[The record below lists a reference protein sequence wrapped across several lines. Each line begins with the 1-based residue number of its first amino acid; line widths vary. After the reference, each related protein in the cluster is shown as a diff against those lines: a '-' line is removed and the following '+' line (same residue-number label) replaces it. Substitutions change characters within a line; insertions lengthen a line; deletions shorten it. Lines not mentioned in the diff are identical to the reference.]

1 MKQPPQRPGART
13 ARPRSDYKTPV
24 ADLRSAAAPPQ
35 PAPDQLHELQVHQL
49 ELRMQNE
56 ELRRVQLALVAARDR
71 YLDLYDFAPVGY
83 LTLDSQGVVV
93 EANLKGAALLG
104 ADRGSLKGTH
114 FAACVRST
122 DSDRWHLYCL
132 ALARHGNAESI
143 ELELRRP
150 GGREFH
156 GRIDGVRVAA
166 QDSGPMLR
174 ITLTDITQ
182 RKLSEA
188 ELRLAAT
195 AFEAQEGIMITD
207 ARGVIERVNRA
218 FTEMTGYEAE
228 QAVGQTPR
236 LLHSGRQDAAFYAA
250 MWASLHDTG
259 AWRGELWNRRR
270 NGDIYPQWLTISA
283 VRDDDQ
289 QVTRYVGT
297 MQDISQRKARE
308 EEIAQLAFYD
318 PLTGLP
324 NRRLMKDRL
333 QQALAIS
340 ARSGR
345 EGALMFID
353 LDHFKHV
360 NDTLGHDKGDILLQ
374 QVAQRLT
381 TCVREGDT
389 VARLGGDEF
398 VVMLAADL
406 SVTPTEAAA
415 QAKAVGEKILAVL
428 HRPYGIAGRE
438 QVGSASIGVA
448 LFSDHVS
455 TVDELLMRADQ
466 AMYQAK
472 TAGRNALRFFDS
484 ATQRSLHQRATL
496 EAELRHALQQA
507 EFVLFYQPAFD
518 RQLRLRGAEALLR
531 WQHPV
536 RGLVE
541 PDAFITVAEE
551 AGLIQGIGQWVLES
565 VCAQLALWAGD
576 PDLAGL
582 RVSVNI
588 SALQLR
594 DRRFVPQVLEVLD
607 RTGAMPRRLQLE
619 LTESMMLDD
628 LDGTIAKMQALKEC
642 GVGFSLDDFGTGY
655 ASLSHLKHLPLDQ
668 LKIDRSFVQDL
679 LSNPRDA
686 AIARTIV
693 DLGHS
698 LGLTVIAEGVE
709 TEAQRDMLAEFGC
722 HAFQGHLFGTPR
734 PVEALVLMARQQ
746 ARRTPGAGTGWSAAG
761 E

>member
-1 MKQPPQRPGART
+1 MKQTPRPTRRRRAR
-13 ARPRSDYKTPV
+13 AKPLRPRTRSPV
-24 ADLRSAAAPPQ
+24 AAEPGITDSVLRTRQ
-35 PAPDQLHELQVHQL
+35 LLHELQVHEL
-49 ELRMQNE
+49 ELQLQNE
-56 ELRRVQLALVAARDR
+56 ELRRVQLELVAARDR

-114 FAACVRST
+114 FASCITSA
-122 DSDRWHLYCL
+122 DSDRWHLYCM
-132 ALARHGNAESI
+132 ALARHGKPESI
-143 ELELRRP
+143 ELALRGP
-150 GGREFH
+150 GGHEFH

-166 QDSGPMLR
+166 QDIGPVLR

-182 RKLSEA
+182 RK
-188 ELRLAAT
+188 
-195 AFEAQEGIMITD
+195 
-207 ARGVIERVNRA
+207 
-218 FTEMTGYEAE
+218 
-228 QAVGQTPR
+228 
-236 LLHSGRQDAAFYAA
+236 
-250 MWASLHDTG
+250 
-259 AWRGELWNRRR
+259 
-270 NGDIYPQWLTISA
+270 
-283 VRDDDQ
+283 
-289 QVTRYVGT
+289 
-297 MQDISQRKARE
+297 ARE
-308 EEIAQLAFYD
+308 EKILQLAFFD

-353 LDHFKHV
+353 LDNFKHV

-406 SVTPTEAAA
+406 SMTPTEAAA
-415 QAKAVGEKILAVL
+415 QAKAVGEKILAAL

-448 LFSDHVS
+448 LFSDRVS

-472 TAGRNALRFFDS
+472 AAGRNALRFFDS
-484 ATQRSLHQRATL
+484 ATQRELHQRATL

-507 EFVLFYQPAFD
+507 EFVLYYQPAFD
-518 RQLRLRGAEALLR
+518 SQLRLRGAEALLR
-531 WQHPV
+531 WQHPE

-541 PDAFITVAEE
+541 PDAFITAAEE
-551 AGLIQGIGQWVLES
+551 AGLIQSIGQWVLES
-565 VCAQLALWAGD
+565 VCAQLAVWAGD
-576 PDLAGL
+576 PDLAWL

-588 SALQLR
+588 SVLQLR

-607 RTGAMPRRLQLE
+607 RTGAVPRRLQLE

-679 LSNPRDA
+679 LTNPRDA

-709 TEAQRDMLAEFGC
+709 TVAQRDMLAGFGC

-734 PVEALVLMARQQ
+734 PVETLVDMARQQ
-746 ARRTPGAGTGWSAAG
+746 SRGPPGAGTGRSAAG
-761 E
+761 A

>member
-13 ARPRSDYKTPV
+13 APPRSGYK
-24 ADLRSAAAPPQ
+24 ALAGDLRSAAARPE

-49 ELRMQNE
+49 ELQMQNE
-56 ELRRVQLALVAARDR
+56 ELRRAQLALEAARDR

-83 LTLDSQGVVV
+83 LSLDSQGVIT
-93 EANLKGAALLG
+93 EANLTAAALLG
-104 ADRGSLKGTH
+104 ADRGSLKGTD
-114 FAACVRST
+114 FAACATSAG
-122 DSDRWHLYCL
+122 SDRWHLYAM
-132 ALARHGNAESI
+132 ALARHGAPASI
-143 ELELRRP
+143 ELALRGP

-156 GRIDGVRVAA
+156 GRIDGVRVRT
-166 QDSGPMLR
+166 QDTAPMLR

-182 RKLSEA
+182 RKLVEA

-207 ARGVIERVNRA
+207 AYGVIERVNRA
-218 FTEMTGYEAE
+218 FTEITGYEAA

-236 LLHSGRQDAAFYAA
+236 LLYSGRHDAAFYTE
-250 MWASLHDTG
+250 MWSTLRSTG
-259 AWRGELWNRRR
+259 AWQGELWNRRK
-270 NGDIYPQWLTISA
+270 NGEIYPQWLTITA
-283 VRDDDQ
+283 VRDDDPQ
-289 QVTRYVGT
+289 LTRYVGT
-297 MQDISQRKARE
+297 MQDISRRKARE
-308 EEIAQLAFYD
+308 EEISQLAFFD

-353 LDHFKHV
+353 LDNFKRV

-381 TCVREGDT
+381 ACVREGDT

-406 SVTPTEAAA
+406 SIAPTEAAA
-415 QAKAVGEKILAVL
+415 QARAVGEKILAAL
-428 HRPYGIAGRE
+428 HRPYAIAGRE
-438 QVGSASIGVA
+438 QPGSASIGIA
-448 LFSDHVS
+448 LFSDHLR
-455 TVDELLMRADQ
+455 TVDELLTHADQ

-472 TAGRNALRFFDS
+472 AGGRNTLRFFDS
-484 ATQRSLHQRATL
+484 AAQNFAQQRATL
-496 EAELRHALQQA
+496 ESEMRQALQLR
-507 EFVLFYQPAFD
+507 EFVLYYQPAFD

-607 RTGAMPRRLQLE
+607 RTGAVPRRLQLE

-628 LDGTIAKMQALKEC
+628 LDGTIAKMLALKEH

-679 LSNPRDA
+679 LTNPRDA

-709 TEAQRDMLAEFGC
+709 TKAQRDMLAGFGC
-722 HAFQGHLFGTPR
+722 HVFQGHLFGTPR
-734 PVEALVLMARQQ
+734 PVEALVHMARQQ
-746 ARRTPGAGTGWSAAG
+746 PRSAPGAGPEQSAAG